1 MKEKCLVAIIAV
13 AYAMLPDDKRK
24 SISTALK
31 CVANAKDTVRIIE
44 CCINKPANAKNT
56 VKLVESSVNK
66 LSRPMAA

>member
-44 CCINKPANAKNT
+44 YCKKQTSKCQKHSKTRRI
-56 VKLVESSVNK
+56 
-66 LSRPMAA
+66 